1 MLFMRIADVHHF
13 LGYDYLTGQHLGSR
27 PLTMVSAFSHQ
38 QMCALLLASR
48 KAKELVKSL
57 DQGTMGTASWERVTG
72 NHGESQMRVS
82 FSSGPISDHDEEE
95 RKTPHTTVGEH
106 GKELVIEIL

>member
-57 DQGTMGTASWERVTG
+57 DQGTMGTARWERVTG
-72 NHGESQMRVS
+72 NHGESQMRVCLFRLARS
-82 FSSGPISDHDEEE
+82 AIMTRRRGRHH
-95 RKTPHTTVGEH
+95 TP
-106 GKELVIEIL
+106 L